1 MFYFFSRLCL
11 LIFFFFKLRFFRKI
25 IVKLVFKRAYNF
37 IRTSLSFWKFFENKT
52 FMWLL
57 NRLNF
62 CFLSFNKLLAKGKLS
77 IHSLWLLVFQI
88 KDHSIIWLLFLFEC
102 YFILSVALLF
112 QYILLRNLI
121 ILNSYIVSPSLF
133 INS

>member
-37 IRTSLSFWKFFENKT
+37 IRTSLSFWKFFENET
-52 FMWLL
+52 FMWLW

-62 CFLSFNKLLAKGKLS
+62 CFLGFNKLLAKGKLS

-88 KDHSIIWLLFLFEC
+88 KDDSIIRLLFLFEC